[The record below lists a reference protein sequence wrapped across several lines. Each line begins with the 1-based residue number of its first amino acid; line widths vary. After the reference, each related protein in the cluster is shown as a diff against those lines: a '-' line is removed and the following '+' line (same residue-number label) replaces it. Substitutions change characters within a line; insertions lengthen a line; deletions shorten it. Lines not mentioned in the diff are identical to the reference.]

1 MSCWELM
8 PMPTENLTHATHS
21 NDLGD
26 CSESKAT
33 KAAHDNPSPITGYD
47 TVWRGKG
54 ENPHKFTGE
63 NVGNPTN
70 GTHVNGELLQYREK
84 RMLQKGDIISLAG
97 ECYSFH

>member
-1 MSCWELM
+1 
-8 PMPTENLTHATHS
+8 MPTENLTHATHS

-70 GTHVNGELLQYREK
+70 GTHEQMNPCDTCADSHNIEEYMNYANGQNR
-84 RMLQKGDIISLAG
+84 
-97 ECYSFH
+97 